1 MRQGSDPDG
10 RIVYKLWRYV
20 GSTCDMQGG
29 PKQGAQHKSL
39 VWCVAHE
46 NLEEESN
53 IEKEEE
59 VAVENDTQVT
69 AIEKLEE
76 SI

>member
-1 MRQGSDPDG
+1 
-10 RIVYKLWRYV
+10 
-20 GSTCDMQGG
+20 MQGG
-29 PKQGAQHKSL
+29 PKQGAQYKSL
-39 VWCVAHE
+39 VCCVAHE

-59 VAVENDTQVT
+59 VAVENDTQIT
-69 AIEKLEE
+69 TKEKLEE